1 MDMWEIQGL
10 PPPPGSWHD
19 LGKLG
24 EAMLGPAGL
33 WAGGLVWGLPGH
45 RKGSAV
51 HNLHQ
56 FSRM

>member
-45 RKGSAV
+45 S
-51 HNLHQ
+51 
-56 FSRM
+56 